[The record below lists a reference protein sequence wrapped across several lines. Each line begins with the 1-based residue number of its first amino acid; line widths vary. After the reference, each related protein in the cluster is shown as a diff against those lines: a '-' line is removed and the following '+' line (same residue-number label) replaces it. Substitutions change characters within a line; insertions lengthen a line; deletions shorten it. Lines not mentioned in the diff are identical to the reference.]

1 MLERQLV
8 IYLFYERPPLKKCL
22 FTFLLILVMPSIY
35 GYASFTPAV
44 KDWDINL
51 LMNNQYGQQGKSQVF
66 SKWKVKVQLKKN
78 N

>member
-1 MLERQLV
+1 
-8 IYLFYERPPLKKCL
+8 
-22 FTFLLILVMPSIY
+22 MPSIY